1 MKIRCPVC
9 RKIIEYSTDSQ
20 WRPFCSERCRLVDLG
35 QWLEESYAIP
45 GEPVPD
51 TEIPDDPTLN

>member
-9 RKIIEYSTDSQ
+9 KKTIEYSTDNQ

-35 QWLEESYAIP
+35 QWLEESYSIA

-51 TEIPDDPTLN
+51 ALILDDPTRN